1 MSTSPGS
8 GGSPTEAETTD
19 DATVDPDASVDHESG
34 DGQPGVAAG
43 QPTPGP
49 ASVPAEVPAEVPVQV
64 PVVATSEVAD
74 AEPARPPRRTR
85 WWFATATFGAGV
97 VVGILLVGLLSAGT
111 PGFVSAA
118 RSEQNSP
125 APGVPSGSVQV
136 AVEAQVNAACLRV
149 INEAQDVYG
158 ALTGLDEAVDQV
170 DFQQLDDIARRLQPI
185 EPRLARDLSD
195 CEVQVNSG
203 SDPSS
208 SGSSSPVVPRPS
220 ASPTG

>member
-8 GGSPTEAETTD
+8 AGSPTEDENAGETTVEIAGEGPVENAD
-19 DATVDPDASVDHESG
+19 ENADENGAD
-34 DGQPGVAAG
+34 QAA
-43 QPTPGP
+43 
-49 ASVPAEVPAEVPVQV
+49 
-64 PVVATSEVAD
+64 VV
-74 AEPARPPRRTR
+74 AEPAVAEPVVMESAPPRRR
-85 WWFATATFGAGV
+85 ASWWVAAVTFGAGV
-97 VVGILLVGLLSAGT
+97 VVGILVVGLLSAGT
-111 PGFVSAA
+111 PGFVSQA
-118 RSEQNSP
+118 RSEQNTP
-125 APGVPSGSVQV
+125 APGDPSGSVQV

-195 CEVQVNSG
+195 CEVRVNSG
-203 SDPSS
+203 SDPSAT
-208 SGSSSPVVPRPS
+208 GSATPVVPRPS